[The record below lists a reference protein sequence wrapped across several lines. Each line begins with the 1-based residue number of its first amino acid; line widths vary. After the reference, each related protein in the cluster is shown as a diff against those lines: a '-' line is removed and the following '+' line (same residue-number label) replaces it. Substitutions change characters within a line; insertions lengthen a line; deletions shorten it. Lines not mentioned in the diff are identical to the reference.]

1 MLHCGI
7 SWVHITYPKGNNQEN
22 MVCMYVACMYVCV
35 YVYVCMYTRQMLKA
49 SLGEPEHDYM
59 HNFIVP
65 KQ

>member
-1 MLHCGI
+1 
-7 SWVHITYPKGNNQEN
+7 
-22 MVCMYVACMYVCV
+22 MVYVACMYVCV
-35 YVYVCMYTRQMLKA
+35 HVYVCMYTRQMLKA